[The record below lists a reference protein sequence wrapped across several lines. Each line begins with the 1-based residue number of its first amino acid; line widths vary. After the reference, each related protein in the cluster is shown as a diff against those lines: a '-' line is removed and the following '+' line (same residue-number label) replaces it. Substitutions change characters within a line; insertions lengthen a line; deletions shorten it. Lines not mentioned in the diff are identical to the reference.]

1 MSFFNIKKHALHL
14 LLVISSVLITGCGSD
29 DSGSD
34 STPVTPVELTSILM
48 EFNDSNS
55 FLITQGD
62 EKIYSIRVIGTYSNG
77 STDDL
82 TAQVTWASSNTEVVS
97 VGLAESMVVL
107 TAKEVGQANVFAKF
121 GDIESENKIV
131 VTVVEPEPVLTSMTL
146 EYDDTESLSITQGDE
161 KALTVRVMG
170 SYSNGSS
177 DDLTAQVTWASSN
190 TEVVSANFAESMV
203 VLTAKEV
210 GQANVFAKLGD
221 IESENKIVVAVVE
234 PEPILTSLSI
244 ELEETSSI
252 YLMRK
257 GEKSLSVHVKG
268 IYNNEEEIDLT
279 EQVTWNS
286 SDVSVVTAELSGTA
300 LRLTGEELGEAN
312 IFASFDG
319 VESDN
324 TINITVIYEVYAWV
338 WWRLGSRVSI

>member
-1 MSFFNIKKHALHL
+1 
-14 LLVISSVLITGCGSD
+14 
-29 DSGSD
+29 
-34 STPVTPVELTSILM
+34 M

-82 TAQVTWASSNTEVVS
+82 TAQVTWVSSNTEVVS

-121 GDIESENKIV
+121 
-131 VTVVEPEPVLTSMTL
+131 
-146 EYDDTESLSITQGDE
+146 
-161 KALTVRVMG
+161 
-170 SYSNGSS
+170 
-177 DDLTAQVTWASSN
+177 
-190 TEVVSANFAESMV
+190 
-203 VLTAKEV
+203 
-210 GQANVFAKLGD
+210 GD

-279 EQVTWNS
+279 EQVIWNS
-286 SDVSVVTAELSGTA
+286 SDLSVVTAELSGTA
-300 LRLTGEELGEAN
+300 LRLTGEDLGEAN

-324 TINITVIYEVYAWV
+324 TINITVIYEVYAWGDPSYGGDWALEYLYDDLV
-338 WWRLGSRVSI
+338 NVDNVYATLRAYAAVKEDGTVVSWGGLGTDSSEVQDQLTDVVNIYSTFRAFSALKSDGSLVNWGSPSYGGSNHSELVNVQRVIHRLDGATFVALQREIQE